1 MSKLLVL
8 LLAGYLVSRLIRSWF
23 RGKVKEAMRQA
34 SQGRQAPPEQ
44 ADYEILQDEE
54 EKP

>member
-23 RGKVKEAMRQA
+23 RGKVEEAMRQA
-34 SQGRQAPPEQ
+34 SQSAQAPPEK
-44 ADYEILQDEE
+44 ADYEILQDD
-54 EKP
+54 EKKP